1 MPARHH
7 LVYQLRCQAREV
19 ESIVGTLY
27 AIGVSS
33 GDIGAAIAE
42 AIIHDVRVNGLGIQ
56 GFPQVVVAHPDR
68 DTFAITLKFDTH
80 TSAFAISAAEAGR
93 AVKAMKGGKGHDD
106 GIFRRVQDA
115 AVEIEA
121 AHMRGVQGG

>member
-1 MPARHH
+1 M
-7 LVYQLRCQAREV
+7 END
-19 ESIVGTLY
+19 VGTLY

-33 GDIGAAIAE
+33 GDIGTAIAE
-42 AIIHDVRVNGLGIQ
+42 AIIHDIRVNGLGIQ
-56 GFPQVVVAHPDR
+56 GFPQIVVAHPDK

-80 TSAFAISAAEAGR
+80 TSSFTISAAEASR
-93 AVKAMKGGKGHDD
+93 AVKAMKAGKGHDD

-121 AHMRGVQGG
+121 AHMRHVQGG